1 MFQPFSKKFNASMSK
16 EDIAKLLQQSPEALE
31 AFEKAYAAA
40 PITSTDD
47 LTRFNVKE
55 GQVH

>member
-1 MFQPFSKKFNASMSK
+1 MFQLFSKKFNASMSK

-40 PITSTDD
+40 QSLPQMI
-47 LTRFNVKE
+47 
-55 GQVH
+55 